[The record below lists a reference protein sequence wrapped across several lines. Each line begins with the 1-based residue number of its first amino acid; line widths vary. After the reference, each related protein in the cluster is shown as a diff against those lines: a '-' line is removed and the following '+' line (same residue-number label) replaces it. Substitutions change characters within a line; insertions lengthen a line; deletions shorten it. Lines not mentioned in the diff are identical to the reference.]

1 MEWAWLR
8 SSLEK
13 PLVRRVNRRRDIRN
27 VGVLGYFKKNPPCQ
41 VRWHGGFSVLPDFK
55 EAHDRI
61 ATIA

>member
-27 VGVLGYFKKNPPCQ
+27 VGVLGYFKKTP
-41 VRWHGGFSVLPDFK
+41 RAKYAGTGGFRFSQISKKPTT
-55 EAHDRI
+55 E
-61 ATIA
+61 